1 MNINLNECRL
11 IFAGTPHFSLPSL
24 VALLELDISPIA
36 VITQPDRRAG
46 RGKQLTKSPVK
57 VFAEEQN
64 LEVWQPL
71 SLSDSQFIKN
81 IKSIKPD
88 IVVVAAYGSIFPEKI
103 LNLPKFGCVN
113 VHASLLPRWRG
124 ASPIQ
129 SAILHGDNETG
140 ISLMKMEI
148 GLDTGPIFTQHKI
161 DIERTETADKLN
173 MRLAKLGG
181 MALKSDFESILNGHI
196 PSNEQDQHGMILT
209 KKVKKSDAKI
219 NWNQPADY
227 ISRHIRAY
235 NSSPGAYFNL
245 ENEMIKCWSADY
257 TNKESGESG
266 KVIHAGESGI
276 EVACLQGTLIIKIL
290 QRPGRNKVTAAE
302 FCRQINLKNLQLT

>member
-103 LNLPKFGCVN
+103 LNLPRFGCVN
-113 VHASLLPRWRG
+113 VH
-124 ASPIQ
+124 
-129 SAILHGDNETG
+129 
-140 ISLMKMEI
+140 
-148 GLDTGPIFTQHKI
+148 
-161 DIERTETADKLN
+161 
-173 MRLAKLGG
+173 
-181 MALKSDFESILNGHI
+181 
-196 PSNEQDQHGMILT
+196 
-209 KKVKKSDAKI
+209 
-219 NWNQPADY
+219 
-227 ISRHIRAY
+227 
-235 NSSPGAYFNL
+235 
-245 ENEMIKCWSADY
+245 
-257 TNKESGESG
+257 
-266 KVIHAGESGI
+266 
-276 EVACLQGTLIIKIL
+276 
-290 QRPGRNKVTAAE
+290 
-302 FCRQINLKNLQLT
+302 